1 MDVLQGGRR
10 FISRRSILP
19 GYYELHRNLP
29 LLLLLLLLLLPSRSL
44 EILIISWIERFR
56 HILRT
61 LKVTYILFHACIF
74 IFKSKGRRRLPWMLI
89 NFVISRVWIKHDILR
104 FLTSPAI
111 FTVFVKPRVFRRRW
125 RGGGGG
131 GTSTVVKPENQLP
144 ITPLGKAPTLR
155 VRPTEYNGSYGVVHR
170 DSEWVQFVVISIHR
184 NFKDL
189 IFFYFLSPLCEQFVR
204 KITIFVIYLSLE
216 YDTHTFFVNPNFS

>member
-61 LKVTYILFHACIF
+61 LKVIYILFHACIF

-189 IFFYFLSPLCEQFVR
+189 IFFYFLS
-204 KITIFVIYLSLE
+204 
-216 YDTHTFFVNPNFS
+216 FVNNSYTRSRYL

>member
-125 RGGGGG
+125 REGEGGEGEGRARWW
-131 GTSTVVKPENQLP
+131 SLKINYQSRLWVKPRRFVFVQRNIMEV
-144 ITPLGKAPTLR
+144 T
-155 VRPTEYNGSYGVVHR
+155 VSCTEIA
-170 DSEWVQFVVISIHR
+170 SEYS
-184 NFKDL
+184 
-189 IFFYFLSPLCEQFVR
+189 LS
-204 KITIFVIYLSLE
+204 
-216 YDTHTFFVNPNFS
+216 